1 MDTNTIEVVDDQTKR
16 DARSRRITN
25 AQRRAELLALYQ
37 TSGLTQK
44 AFARREGVNFHTFV
58 AWLSKHRHESE
69 APARSGCGSHAPAAF
84 VELSVGAP
92 LSAPP
97 APLEV
102 VLRDGRVARG
112 AHASS
117 LAALVRLLEG

>member
-1 MDTNTIEVVDDQTKR
+1 MDTNTIEIVDDKTKR
-16 DARSRRITN
+16 DARSRRIAS

-44 AFARREGVNFHTFV
+44 AFARREGVNFHTFC
-58 AWLSKHRHESE
+58 AWLTKHRREPDASLQA
-69 APARSGCGSHAPAAF
+69 APMPAHSAF
-84 VELSVGAP
+84 VELRA
-92 LSAPP
+92 SASPASPP

-112 AHASS
+112 ADASS

>member
-1 MDTNTIEVVDDQTKR
+1 MDTNSIEVVEDQTKR
-16 DARSRRITN
+16 DARSRRITS

-44 AFARREGVNFHTFV
+44 AFARREGVNMHTFA
-58 AWLSKHRHESE
+58 AWLSKHRHEPGSLLQARAG
-69 APARSGCGSHAPAAF
+69 APSPAAF
-84 VELSVGAP
+84 VELRAP
-92 LSAPP
+92 APMAASA

-102 VLRDGRVARG
+102 LLRDGRVARG
-112 AHASS
+112 ADASA